1 MRVED
6 LRQYLDEAR
15 AEIERL
21 KAAIREAREA
31 LFNAGLDTD
40 WSVVDDVRG
49 ALLDAL
55 SGKGKT

>member
-55 SGKGKT
+55 KGET